1 MIGKELYSGFVFSFS
16 MSLAIKLCCTVQHNY
31 SIRQNGEVDIV

>member
-1 MIGKELYSGFVFSFS
+1 MFSFS

-31 SIRQNGEVDIV
+31 NIRQNGEVDIV